1 MAVNQRVYTAFFDNV
16 TIGTAVQDIFL
27 LKAGATNMIELHSI
41 VLTAGAA
48 ITTPAEIRLRLKRG
62 TATITNGSGG
72 TAPSAVPA
80 NITDAA
86 AVSTLRAN
94 DTTQATTSGAFTTLG
109 AWYWNELMPF
119 ELLWPPEDRP
129 SCILNQGFV
138 LDLPAVIAA
147 SVSVSGVITWAE
159 A

>member
-1 MAVNQRVYTAFFDNV
+1 MAQSKRVYTAFFDNV
-16 TIGTAVQDIFL
+16 TVGTAVQDIFL
-27 LKAGATNMIELHSI
+27 VKAGSANLIELHSI

-48 ITTPAEIRLRLKRG
+48 ISTPVEIRLRLKRG

-72 TAPSAVPA
+72 SAPSAVPA
-80 NITDAA
+80 DDNDSAA
-86 AVSTLRAN
+86 ASSVRAN

-129 SCILNQGFV
+129 VCKAAEGFI

-147 SVSVSGVITWAE
+147 SVSVSGVLTWAE
-159 A
+159 